1 MKIRKGFVSNSSTTS
16 FCIYGAFIE
25 ENNKWSDYKDM
36 WSLVKKHNLECHT
49 DMENGYYIGRSWD
62 TIADDQT
69 GKQFKESVKEALKE
83 MTGEDQECQH
93 FERAYYDG

>member
-16 FCIYGAFIE
+16 FCIYGAFLE
-25 ENNKWSDYKDM
+25 TYVGECHSDM
-36 WSLVKKHNLECHT
+36 WSEVKKYNLEIHT
-49 DMENGYYIGRSWD
+49 DQDSGYYVGRSWD

-69 GKQFKESVKEALKE
+69 GKQFKESIKEALKE
-83 MTGEDQECQH
+83 MTGKDQDCQH